1 MKILHIFAFN
11 MQQHLYI
18 LKLSCPP
25 FTLSVFFFFFLAL
38 QRWKTGSCSSAWCR
52 RSATRTTSGSCSL
65 RSDRSRSAGSSEG
78 PTDWAEVCVSLRL
91 TSSHAKRS
99 SCEYSDHDGLQ
110 LLLLFTVSRLKLTIL
125 KEVFTL
131 SLFDKCGLVEDGFW
145 ANGCVSEY
153 KQLFTLKTLFSVFV
167 SQKKKKEVFSYFK
180 VFCNQQLIFMFS
192 TIFLFT
198 PCYWKIFPSCRCQK
212 ILFTVNFGD

>member
-11 MQQHLYI
+11 MLQHLYI
-18 LKLSCPP
+18 LKLSSPP

-110 LLLLFTVSRLKLTIL
+110 LLLLFTVSRLELTIL

-167 SQKKKKEVFSYFK
+167 SKKKEGIYCQFFLTSKYFAISSSFSCFQPLFSSHRATGRFSRAADVK
-180 VFCNQQLIFMFS
+180 RFCL
-192 TIFLFT
+192 
-198 PCYWKIFPSCRCQK
+198 P
-212 ILFTVNFGD
+212 